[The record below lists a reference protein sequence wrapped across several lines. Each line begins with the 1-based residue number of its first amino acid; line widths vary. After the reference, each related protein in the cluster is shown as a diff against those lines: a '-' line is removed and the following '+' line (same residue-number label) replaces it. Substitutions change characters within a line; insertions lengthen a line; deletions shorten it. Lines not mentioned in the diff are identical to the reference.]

1 MICPHKQHRQQH
13 RRQGGSRYCA
23 LASAEM
29 VIWKALDALSHQ
41 LELCE
46 IDADTRVVALLD
58 SATDPDR
65 TALIRAAIDR
75 TGAEAIELRVLGA
88 GHSDA
93 DSLLADALDA
103 ADVVVTTAPIPI
115 TLRRG
120 LQVLRLLAVDP
131 QAFPPH
137 ANLRRR
143 VWAFNR
149 HLDDASDLLLSDA
162 HGTNLTLRLARSKV
176 LFDHGLLGEDQ
187 ANAVF
192 PSGWTEIVPARD
204 TVDGTIVL
212 MPGDTI
218 LNGSRSISSPVR
230 LQIVADMI
238 TAIDGDSADG
248 DVVRALL
255 EYPGE
260 PSAYATAAITVGMNP
275 HAQPPAP
282 FDARLLDPDLARLL
296 AGSITV
302 SFGNNLVADRPC
314 AQSITMAL
322 PARSLTLDRLPVVTI
337 GALQGDFAPDVY
349 ELGL

>member
-1 MICPHKQHRQQH
+1 M
-13 RRQGGSRYCA
+13 
-23 LASAEM
+23 
-29 VIWKALDALSHQ
+29 WKALDALSHQ

-58 SATDPDR
+58 SATDPER
-65 TALIRAAIDR
+65 TALIRAALDR
-75 TGAEAIELRVLGA
+75 ISAEAIEVRVLG
-88 GHSDA
+88 DA
-93 DSLLADALDA
+93 PADEDSLLAAALDA
-103 ADVVVTTAPIPI
+103 ADVVLATAPVPVK
-115 TLRRG
+115 LRRG
-120 LQVLRLLAVDP
+120 LPVLRLLTVDP
-131 QAFPPH
+131 HAFPPH

-149 HLDDASDLLLSDA
+149 HLDDATDMLLTDA
-162 HGTNLTLRLARSKV
+162 HGTNMTLRLARSKV
-176 LFDHGLLGEDQ
+176 RSDHGLLGEDHS
-187 ANAVF
+187 NAVF
-192 PSGWTEIVPARD
+192 PSGWTEVVPARD

-218 LNGSRSISSPVR
+218 LNGRRSISSPVR
-230 LQIVADMI
+230 LQIVSDMI

-260 PSAYATAAITVGMNP
+260 ASAYGAASITLGMNP

-282 FDARLLDPDLARLL
+282 FDSRLLDPDLARLL
-296 AGSITV
+296 AGSLTV

-314 AQSITMAL
+314 AQCITMAL
-322 PARSLTLDRLPVVTI
+322 PARSLTLDRLPVVTM

-349 ELGL
+349 ELG